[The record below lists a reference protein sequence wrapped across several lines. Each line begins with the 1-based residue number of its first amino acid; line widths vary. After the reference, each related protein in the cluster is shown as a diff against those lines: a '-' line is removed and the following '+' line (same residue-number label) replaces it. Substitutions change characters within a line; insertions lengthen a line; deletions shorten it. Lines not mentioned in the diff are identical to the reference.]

1 MLKNTEFPAMK
12 NALTFGVFDLLHFGH
27 FELFRRIKEL
37 IGNDGKLIVLLQ
49 LDEWVSKFKD
59 VKLVYPFEIRKQM
72 LESLRTVDEVI
83 PYTQV
88 CIDSIRN
95 IDFDLLVL
103 GADQKGERFSEVEKW
118 TMLHGKQVITLS
130 RTEGIST
137 SKLKEI
143 IKNM

>member
-1 MLKNTEFPAMK
+1 MK
-12 NALTFGVFDLLHFGH
+12 KILTFGVFDLLHFGH

-37 IGNDGKLIVLLQ
+37 VGNEGKLIVLLQ
-49 LDEWVSKFKD
+49 LDEWVSKFKN

-72 LESLRTVDEVI
+72 LENLRTVDEVI

-88 CIDSIRN
+88 CIDSIKN
-95 IDFDLLVL
+95 IDFDVLVL
-103 GADQKGERFSEVEKW
+103 GADQKGERFSEVENW
-118 TMLHGKQVITLS
+118 VRLQGKQVVTLS

-143 IKNM
+143 IIKL